1 MKVSSPNKPVQTIT
15 NKIKRG
21 EISFKHKLQRPEGV
35 WNKPQKSLLI
45 DSLIRGYLINPT
57 YTVIENKKQYVI
69 DGVQR
74 LSTIFSYIND
84 GFALSRGLDPV
95 EIDGEMYEIS
105 GKKFSKLDEK
115 LQDEFK
121 SAQVCVC
128 EITEYTDK
136 DVREMF
142 RRINS
147 GKALNSMQRLTP
159 DMSDELSITMAK
171 IIAHPF
177 IQKSL
182 TDAQLKSSVD
192 LSIALETLMLSEMST
207 EYDFG
212 SFRKTDKDKF
222 VRYYNDKVNDGKVRL
237 ILKCLDKLDEEFDDN
252 VKIPQTSFSVILYSG
267 YRTLKDNK
275 SFSKFVALLKDFL
288 DNYDSNEEYKSSVQQ
303 GTASAE
309 SVKARLDYWRGKIR
323 QLSKKDNEPPKT
335 DINESIDDN
344 TKIEDSNPETEISD
358 DNGAASDAEELPI
371 NAPESEIID
380 NNTDM

>member
-57 YTVIENKKQYVI
+57 YTVIEDKKQYVI

-74 LSTIFSYIND
+74 LSTIYSYIND
-84 GFALSRGLDPV
+84 EFALSRGLDPV

-105 GKKFSKLDEK
+105 GKRFSKLDEK

-121 SAQVCVC
+121 SAQVCIC

-147 GKALNSMQRLTP
+147 GKALNSMQKLTP
-159 DMSDELSITMAK
+159 DMSDELSLTMSK

-177 IQKSL
+177 IQKNL

-192 LSIALETLMLSEMST
+192 LSIALETLMLSEMSA

-212 SFRKTDKDKF
+212 SFKKSDRDKF
-222 VRYYNDKVNDGKVRL
+222 VHYYNDKVNNAKVKL
-237 ILKCLDKLDEEFDDN
+237 ILKCLDKLDEEF
-252 VKIPQTSFSVILYSG
+252 G
-267 YRTLKDNK
+267 E
-275 SFSKFVALLKDFL
+275 SFSKFVILLKDFL
-288 DNYDSNEEYKSSVQQ
+288 DNYEYNEEYKAFVQQ

-323 QLSKKDNEPPKT
+323 ELSKKDIEVQKAIAIIDENINNDNSVDDSEVKDENTENDNPIIEEPSL
-335 DINESIDDN
+335 DMS
-344 TKIEDSNPETEISD
+344 ETEEVD
-358 DNGAASDAEELPI
+358 LLENNAETL
-371 NAPESEIID
+371 
-380 NNTDM
+380 